1 MKIRAWLER
10 VDPGTH
16 RRIKGLRLVTAYG
29 IAWMMGTLEGRSI
42 QLPGH
47 NSLSALAAGF
57 ALWASVSEGRTTRAA
72 SSRDLL
78 LLVLAAVLGAATM
91 MDLAPIL
98 ARVGRAGPEFTLVI
112 GAFCVAYLKPVG
124 ILAAGLGS
132 QFYIG
137 QLLAYGVGSTPNDL
151 AVVAIAGLIAAV
163 AAIVPRLVS
172 GPAEHPGLPAPT
184 ASDAKA
190 ERRSPGLRMGL
201 QAAAAALVIV
211 VCNEWFG
218 LEKSA
223 WAVTACTYVIAG
235 TMSGTVEKVFAP
247 DRRNSNWR
255 PPWSRLSAICIA
267 LTLSNLYRCSG
278 CHGCLRDG
286 APGTIRHCLRG
297 IRIRTH
303 RDDGGARR
311 KLGDNARLPR
321 LGDLNRGRAWSGH
334 CYAHLSPSSTT
345 ASLAPE
351 LEPVERA

>member
-1 MKIRAWLER
+1 MNVRAWLER

-78 LLVLAAVLGAATM
+78 LLVLAAVCGAVTM
-91 MDLAPIL
+91 MGLAPIL
-98 ARVGRAGPEFTLVI
+98 ARVGRAGPESTLVI
-112 GAFCVAYLKPVG
+112 GAFCVAFLKPVG

-163 AAIVPRLVS
+163 AAIVPRLLS
-172 GPAEHPGLPAPT
+172 GPAEHPALPAPT

-235 TMSGTVEKVFAP
+235 TMSGTVERVLRRIVGTAIGVPLGLACLPFALHLP
-247 DRRNSNWR
+247 F
-255 PPWSRLSAICIA
+255 LICIA
-267 LTLSNLYRCSG
+267 AAVAMVVYAMALPERYDIACGAYAFALIVTMAVQGESSVIMLVSRAWETL
-278 CHGCLRDG
+278 
-286 APGTIRHCLRG
+286 I
-297 IRIRTH
+297 
-303 RDDGGARR
+303 GGA
-311 KLGDNARLPR
+311 LGLATAMLIFPLRARQPR
-321 LGDLNRGRAWSGH
+321 
-334 CYAHLSPSSTT
+334 
-345 ASLAPE
+345 
-351 LEPVERA
+351 

>member
-1 MKIRAWLER
+1 MNIRAWLER

-98 ARVGRAGPEFTLVI
+98 ARVGRVGPEFTLVI

-190 ERRSPGLRMGL
+190 ERR
-201 QAAAAALVIV
+201 
-211 VCNEWFG
+211 
-218 LEKSA
+218 
-223 WAVTACTYVIAG
+223 
-235 TMSGTVEKVFAP
+235 
-247 DRRNSNWR
+247 
-255 PPWSRLSAICIA
+255 
-267 LTLSNLYRCSG
+267 
-278 CHGCLRDG
+278 
-286 APGTIRHCLRG
+286 
-297 IRIRTH
+297 
-303 RDDGGARR
+303 
-311 KLGDNARLPR
+311 
-321 LGDLNRGRAWSGH
+321 
-334 CYAHLSPSSTT
+334 
-345 ASLAPE
+345 
-351 LEPVERA
+351 